1 MDFTEDEK
9 EQIRRKVEKLMS
21 SRFKQQMLP
30 AWRPIPS
37 FRWTLAV
44 FIFFGLVFLAL
55 GVAIFVST
63 EAILEID
70 IPYGNT
76 DDNCK
81 EINKKCNITFTVT
94 DQMIG
99 PVYVFYEIKGFYQN
113 HRSYIKSRS
122 FDQLTGAYLSVDS
135 L

>member
-44 FIFFGLVFLAL
+44 FIFFGLVFIGL

-63 EAILEID
+63 
-70 IPYGNT
+70 
-76 DDNCK
+76 
-81 EINKKCNITFTVT
+81 
-94 DQMIG
+94 
-99 PVYVFYEIKGFYQN
+99 
-113 HRSYIKSRS
+113 
-122 FDQLTGAYLSVDS
+122 
-135 L
+135 